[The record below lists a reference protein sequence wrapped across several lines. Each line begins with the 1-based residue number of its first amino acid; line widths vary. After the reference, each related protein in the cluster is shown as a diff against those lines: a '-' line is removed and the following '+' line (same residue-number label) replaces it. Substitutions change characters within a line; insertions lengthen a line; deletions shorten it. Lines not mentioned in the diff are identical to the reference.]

1 MSLHKLE
8 ESIRRELAYNEYPSR
23 PWVLQKHNPAG
34 HVFDVVVVGGG
45 QSGLAAAFGL
55 MRECVI
61 NVVVLDRSTEG
72 QEGPWLTFARMNTLR
87 TPKQGSGLDFGN
99 PSLTPQAWYTAR
111 FGADAWKAM
120 GKLPR
125 PLWQEYLVWYRR
137 VLGIPVRNG
146 VEVTD
151 IRPEGDIIAIATASG
166 ETLLTRKVVLATGLD
181 GSGRW
186 YVPPVADGLPPG
198 SHAHTDS
205 EIDFKALSGKR
216 VGIMGG
222 GASGFDNAA
231 MALEHGAAS
240 VDLCVRIA
248 EFPRVN
254 PYKWIEFSGFLGHY
268 FALPDEKRWRFMRQ
282 VARMNQPPPQETL
295 WRCTRHSSFTLRT
308 DAQWQSA
315 KHNGKSVDVVTP
327 KGRLQFDF
335 LIFATGITNELAS
348 RRELR
353 GIAAHAALW
362 RDRYTPPAGDQDESM
377 SRSPYLGPGFE
388 FKERTPGGAP
398 WLRHIHNYNYG
409 ATLSMGLSAAS
420 ITGMKYGVR
429 RLVDGVTRSLFLD
442 DSDTL
447 FGQLAGYNDPEI
459 TSLGPPP
466 TDAAVPPVEI
476 SV

>member
-186 YVPPVADGLPPG
+186 IAMC
-198 SHAHTDS
+198 
-205 EIDFKALSGKR
+205 GK
-216 VGIMGG
+216 
-222 GASGFDNAA
+222 
-231 MALEHGAAS
+231 
-240 VDLCVRIA
+240 
-248 EFPRVN
+248 
-254 PYKWIEFSGFLGHY
+254 W
-268 FALPDEKRWRFMRQ
+268 
-282 VARMNQPPPQETL
+282 
-295 WRCTRHSSFTLRT
+295 
-308 DAQWQSA
+308 
-315 KHNGKSVDVVTP
+315 
-327 KGRLQFDF
+327 
-335 LIFATGITNELAS
+335 
-348 RRELR
+348 
-353 GIAAHAALW
+353 
-362 RDRYTPPAGDQDESM
+362 
-377 SRSPYLGPGFE
+377 
-388 FKERTPGGAP
+388 
-398 WLRHIHNYNYG
+398 
-409 ATLSMGLSAAS
+409 
-420 ITGMKYGVR
+420 
-429 RLVDGVTRSLFLD
+429 
-442 DSDTL
+442 
-447 FGQLAGYNDPEI
+447 
-459 TSLGPPP
+459 
-466 TDAAVPPVEI
+466 
-476 SV
+476 